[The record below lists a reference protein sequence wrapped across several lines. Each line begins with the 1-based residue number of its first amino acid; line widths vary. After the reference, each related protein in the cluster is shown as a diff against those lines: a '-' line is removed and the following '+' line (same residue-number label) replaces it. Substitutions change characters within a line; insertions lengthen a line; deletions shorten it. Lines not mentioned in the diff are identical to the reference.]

1 MDNSGAMA
9 SRRFLER
16 LRRRGRG
23 RRSHVALDVTPTLNE
38 RDEVNIRDLI
48 SDLLERPGTMT
59 RQAEAEA
66 IADAYV
72 TLTDEGRYKF
82 LTLLA
87 REFWSDD
94 APVDKAIDAVRN
106 ASDERA
112 RRTAEQALRD
122 ALTPAAVEVLRLF
135 TALDGGVKLLV
146 EMRGDLLRLGEDDA
160 DLTELDRELRGH
172 LATLFDV
179 GLLTL
184 RRIDWDAPASL
195 LEKLIAYEAVH
206 AIDSWADL
214 KNRLD
219 SDRRCYAFFHPAMP
233 DEPLVFVE
241 VALTSGIATAMT
253 PLLDEHAPD
262 LDPDKADTAIFY
274 SISNCQPGLAGV
286 NLGNALLKQ
295 VVERLTVELPRLR
308 DFVTLSP
315 VPGLR
320 AWLEAELRDGTVTER
335 ERELLPAEPARV
347 IARLS
352 DEDWSSDEAIKP
364 ALLATCARYLTTVR
378 DGRAIDPV
386 ANFHL
391 ANGAIVQRIN
401 WAADPS
407 APGRERAF
415 GIMVNYRYEPDRIGE
430 RAENYATRAE
440 IAVADE
446 VRDRLAE

>member
-1 MDNSGAMA
+1 MA
-9 SRRFLER
+9 SRRFLDR
-16 LRRRGRG
+16 FRRRGRG
-23 RRSHVALDVTPTLNE
+23 RSSHVTLDVSPALTE
-38 RDEVNIRDLI
+38 RDEVNVRELVA
-48 SDLLERPGTMT
+48 DLLERHGTMT

-66 IADAYV
+66 IAEAYV
-72 TLTDEGRYKF
+72 TLTDDGRYRF
-82 LTLLA
+82 LALLA
-87 REFWSDD
+87 RDFWSD
-94 APVDKAIDAVRN
+94 AVPVDEAIDAVR
-106 ASDERA
+106 AAGDERA
-112 RRTAEQALRD
+112 RRAAEIALRD
-122 ALTPAAVEVLRLF
+122 ALTPPAVQVLQLF

-160 DLTELDRELRGH
+160 DLADLDRELRGH

-184 RRIDWDAPASL
+184 RRITWDAPASL

-241 VALTSGIATAMT
+241 VALTTGVATAMT

-262 LDPDKADTAIFY
+262 LDPEAADTAIFY
-274 SISNCQPGLAGV
+274 SISSCQPGLAGV

-295 VVERLTVELPRLR
+295 VVERLTVELPQLR

-320 AWLEAELRDGTVTER
+320 AWLETELRDGTVTEH

-378 DGRAIDPV
+378 DGRVIDPV

-391 ANGAIVQRIN
+391 ANGAVLERIN

-407 APGRERAF
+407 AAGRERAF
-415 GIMVNYRYEPDRIGE
+415 GIMVNYRYEPDAIAE

-440 IAVADE
+440 VALSDGI
-446 VRDRLAE
+446 RALLAE